1 MVGCVS
7 RSEEAAA
14 VSVAP
19 QSFAAVYADRYTP
32 LVRLARMIVGSHAVA
47 EELTQEAFVRLYGAW
62 ERVDNPA
69 GFVHTAVVNLCKTH
83 LGRTTRADTLA
94 SDPHRPTGDPDID
107 ETWGAL
113 SRLPTKYRLVL
124 ALRFYEDLS
133 EAEVARVLGLR
144 LGTVKAQTHRGLAR
158 LREELS

>member
-7 RSEEAAA
+7 RSEDAAVGAAA
-14 VSVAP
+14 P
-19 QSFAAVYADRYTP
+19 SFATVYADRYAP

-69 GFVHTAVVNLCKTH
+69 GFVHTALVNLCRTH
-83 LGRTTRADTLA
+83 LGRAARTETRATDGPA
-94 SDPHRPTGDPDID
+94 PTGIGEID
-107 ETWGAL
+107 ETWNAL
-113 SRLPTKYRLVL
+113 CRLPAKYRLVL

-133 EAEVARVLGLR
+133 EADVARVLGLR
-144 LGTVKAQTHRGLAR
+144 VGTVKAQTHRGLAR